1 MMLCERLGMTIQE
14 AQQKMSSSEFTL
26 WKLWLMEEPS
36 RFHREDH
43 GFAMIAA
50 EVRRV
55 LAKKPNRV
63 KIEHFLPKYE
73 TPRQQRKRKKRE
85 VSIQEEKSMWAAMVG
100 MTPPDE
106 WLNPN
111 QEDEDVNED
120 EDRDEDRN
128 EGLL

>member
-1 MMLCERLGMTIQE
+1 MLCERLGMTLQEIQE
-14 AQQKMSSSEFTL
+14 RMSSSEFTL

-63 KIEHFLPKYE
+63 KIEHFLPKFE
-73 TPRQQRKRKKRE
+73 TPRQIKKRKEQE
-85 VSIQEEKSMWAAMVG
+85 VSVQMEKSMWAAMVG
-100 MTPPDE
+100 ATPPDE
-106 WLNPN
+106 WLTPP
-111 QEDEDVNED
+111 EDEDEQIIH
-120 EDRDEDRN
+120 EEN
-128 EGLL
+128 EGLR